1 MAYFQGPFVSFR
13 QVNNLQS
20 ADVSCFDMATVQLY
34 FIGVPFIAKSLQQMR
49 M

>member
-13 QVNNLQS
+13 QVKS